1 MVQIRLV
8 QIAQDWIRAFF
19 AIRSSVELHRGL
31 LQLLPLIPIHLAGQ
45 RGEKKNKMT
54 QMFLKTKHYFHITDD
69 CPVRL
74 GCRGVDVMQQF
85 QVIRVLGLLQLSAS

>member
-31 LQLLPLIPIHLAGQ
+31 LQLLPLIPVHLAGQ
-45 RGEKKNKMT
+45 GGKKNKTT